1 MGVPDDGRD
10 REDGRDDD
18 LAAFDFVIP
27 DDLRELDDEVRA
39 YRREQRRERLR
50 RFLLV
55 HRWHRAGLSA
65 PLFVLVLLL
74 VGFVGSMMAL
84 IGPTAS
90 PPSSRGPLARGDQT
104 PAGQQGGLLP
114 AVDVKVRG
122 DVRPARDLRP
132 AVLAIV
138 PPGCACETLLNEV
151 FDQAQAYRLTMY
163 VVGRRRHRR
172 GRDRHR
178 GRAHRVDRRPG
189 DHARARAQRRRD
201 RLGAPGHPTGA
212 AHRAPAR
219 PPAQPRGHGPGS
231 GSGRQ
236 PVSPGPAL
244 LPPPGHPPGAARGP
258 HLVHRG
264 RWPGLYPVRSV

>member
-163 VVGRRRHRR
+163 VVGRSSQEPELTQLV
-172 GRDRHR
+172 
-178 GRAHRVDRRPG
+178 HRVGNGTAGVVIDTEG
-189 DHARARAQRRRD
+189 VLTAS
-201 RLGAPGHPTGA
+201 T
-212 AHRAPAR
+212 
-219 PPAQPRGHGPGS
+219 
-231 GSGRQ
+231 
-236 PVSPGPAL
+236 
-244 LPPPGHPPGAARGP
+244 AARGITLV
-258 HLVHRG
+258 LVHSDGVIGSVLRDIP
-264 RWPGLYPVRSV
+264 PGLRIEPLLARLPNPGATALGPAPAGSP